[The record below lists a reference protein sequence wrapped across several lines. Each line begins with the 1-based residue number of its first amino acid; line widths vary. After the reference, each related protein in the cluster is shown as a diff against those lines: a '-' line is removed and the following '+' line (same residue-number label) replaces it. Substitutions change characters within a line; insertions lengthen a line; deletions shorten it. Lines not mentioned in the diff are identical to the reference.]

1 MKRLQ
6 TGIKRTVYGFLPIF
20 AIACGML
27 LGACSND
34 EDAIIPGEES
44 PSLPEKEITVYVY
57 PGIEESDGVTP
68 RMTIVDG
75 DELCSEFYDPSQPEV
90 YVFHYMN
97 TATQQSA
104 FMTASEKGVTI
115 MEDDPFHPSSAPN
128 MTLVTQEEQE
138 IVISFGTYSKSDNSF
153 HIKSVKRIEGGET
166 PVVAAKTRA
175 DDMDFARELVM
186 KNIIRPLSDAI
197 GKAHNIISDI
207 PGFQAATHVLEAWSD
222 WGLIVAEAQL
232 YANDEEEF
240 KQLLAEKMFVHYSKK
255 IKFVG
260 NALDRMDKANRIYG
274 TALAAYRDARGFEE
288 DYDDDMS
295 EEFILTTTD
304 SYSFTSRQAQEVVWK
319 VYDES
324 QAYKPTI
331 SLVSV
336 KGQSASVRGNFSN
349 YDGRFTVTGY
359 YLYHD
364 STGDVEKVSAPLNGS
379 VYTFTNLSK
388 GESYTATAFATVM
401 GVTYESLPVSFRI
414 EGDLELSAYELAFS
428 DVGGK
433 TSVQVTLPSDKW
445 KWNATSSAQWCKA
458 TPSKDNTLTV
468 EVSSSSESRE
478 AIVTVTATSLEGAT
492 QSKTIN
498 VQQKSIGNYAL
509 FMGKCKMVTKTTYPS
524 KPSYNFT
531 NEINIDLHL
540 LMMRMG
546 GSTTISLPLVLNG
559 ISFSNWTV
567 SNTPPPTSML
577 QEGYSITNF
586 SCVSSQT
593 RISIDGSTKGP
604 DNETGEFTVKI
615 DLSTLSVTI
624 LESSKDTGI
633 GYPGMAGP
641 TEYNSQS
648 TLSGTLY
655 YTEEYNN

>member
-27 LGACSND
+27 LGACSSD
-34 EDAIIPGEES
+34 EDAITPGEES

-97 TATQQSA
+97 TATQLSA

-115 MEDDPFHPSSAPN
+115 MEDDPFHPTSTPN

-138 IVISFGTYSKSDNSF
+138 VVISFGTYSKSDNSF
-153 HIKSVKRIEGGET
+153 HITSVKRIEGGEA

-197 GKAHNIISDI
+197 GKANNIISDI
-207 PGFQAATHVLEAWSD
+207 PGFQAATHVLDAWSD

-274 TALAAYRDARGFEE
+274 AALAAYRDARGFEE

-304 SYSFTSRQAQEVVWK
+304 SYSFTSRRAQEVVWK

-359 YLYHD
+359 YLYHSNGETEKF
-364 STGDVEKVSAPLNGS
+364 STSLNGS
-379 VYTFTNLSK
+379 VYTFNNLSK
-388 GESYTATAFATVM
+388 GESYEVTAFATVM

-433 TSVQVTLPSDKW
+433 ASVQVTLPSDKW
-445 KWNATSSAQWCKA
+445 TWNATSSTQWCKA

-498 VQQKSIGNYAL
+498 VQQKSIGNYAV
-509 FMGKCKMVTKTTYPS
+509 FKGTCKMVTKRTYPS
-524 KPSYNFT
+524 KPSYNST
-531 NEINIDLHL
+531 EECDMDIHL
-540 LMMRMG
+540 LMLRMG
-546 GSTTISLPLVLNG
+546 SSTNLTFPLVLNG
-559 ISFSNWTV
+559 VSFSNWTV
-567 SNTPPPTSML
+567 SNTPPASMV

-586 SCVSSQT
+586 YCVSSQT

-624 LESSKDTGI
+624 LESSKGTGI

-648 TLSGTLY
+648 SLSGTLY